1 MSEPKAGWYPSPED
15 PTISRYW
22 DGSAWTE
29 ETRHQSDEKRSQE
42 GRHSSNEIYE
52 PKPEEAA
59 ELTKMLH
66 LAGYDAEPDFIIWG
80 TSNEFDKVT
89 AVSRLIMAGDG
100 KRLYAIAAFPSYI
113 VHIHGRLKSRNEK
126 KVRNSD
132 ELYATEL
139 SYGQIVTVRR
149 EPGFE
154 NLMSTLII
162 DAPESTNI
170 IASAING
177 QGHRMAMTRRQESSQ
192 NDLIQELKE
201 RVRSAKNP
209 QAAHPQVS
217 VGLADE
223 LLKLNELYEA
233 GVLSD
238 EEFQAAKKKLL

>member
-15 PTISRYW
+15 RTLARYW
-22 DGSAWTE
+22 DGSSWTD
-29 ETRHQSDEKRSQE
+29 ETRHLSDKGDKEKE
-42 GRHSSNEIYE
+42 PHSSDARYE
-52 PKPEEAA
+52 PKPEESA
-59 ELTKMLH
+59 ELKKMLH
-66 LAGYDAEPDFIIWG
+66 HFGYRDEPDFIIWG
-80 TSNEFDKVT
+80 TSDVFDKVT
-89 AVSRLIMAGDG
+89 AVSRLVLAGDG
-100 KRLYAIAAFPSYI
+100 KRLYAVVAFPSFI

-154 NLMSTLII
+154 NLISTLII

-170 IASAING
+170 VASALLG

-192 NDLIQELKE
+192 NHLIQELKE

-209 QAAHPQVS
+209 QAAQPQVS

-223 LLKLNELYEA
+223 LLKLKELHEA

-238 EEFQAAKKKLL
+238 EEFQAAKTKLL